1 MTLFESLKL
10 FPKVD
15 LHIDFLGSISKD
27 TVYELTK
34 NKNNDTLESINN
46 LFDFD
51 SLTEYNNS
59 KQLAIRLL
67 NNYENIAFA
76 LNKLIKK
83 LEQDNLY
90 YGEIFIN
97 LDLFLKKLDKEKI
110 ITVLLEEIKKTS
122 IKLNLVLEI
131 DSNLE
136 KEELYNNLSIV
147 YKYYN
152 HGINGVYFKKS
163 KLDNLE
169 TYKSIF
175 DKFTKDN
182 IDYILLLDTKL
193 TKGDKEIYYNAKR
206 IIYNVFEK
214 PDDVFLDIIRE
225 NNIILEFPITY
236 QSYFNIYD
244 ELKNHFI
251 YELYK
256 ENILISFTTM
266 DMSTLDTDLLNEYC
280 KIFNVFPFSLR
291 DLVVINLNV
300 LSNVNI
306 SFDIKNSLIE
316 DYREKANE
324 LL

>member
-110 ITVLLEEIKKTS
+110 IAVLLEEIKKTS
-122 IKLNLVLEI
+122 LKLNLVLEI